1 MTESE
6 KICNEIGEK
15 YFSKDFDLL
24 TREEVFKI
32 KLFGDG
38 EENSIFRD
46 AIGDYIAVAKTN
58 KAILYDGNDAH
69 VSAHAGYTDDEV
81 YVPLIIIDK
90 C

>member
-1 MTESE
+1 M
-6 KICNEIGEK
+6 
-15 YFSKDFDLL
+15 L

-38 EENSIFRD
+38 KENSIFRD

-58 KAILYDGNDAH
+58 KAILYDGDEPN

-81 YVPLIIIDK
+81 YIPLIIINK